1 MIEKYLNP
9 ALNSNKLLLNYIN
22 DLLDFVQMDSGKFK
36 YTMVNFSLEN
46 LIKDAMIMVGMQA
59 KRK

>member
-1 MIEKYLNP
+1 MDLNLKQTSQFEIIDKYLNP

-36 YTMVNFSLEN
+36 YTMVNFSL
-46 LIKDAMIMVGMQA
+46 
-59 KRK
+59 